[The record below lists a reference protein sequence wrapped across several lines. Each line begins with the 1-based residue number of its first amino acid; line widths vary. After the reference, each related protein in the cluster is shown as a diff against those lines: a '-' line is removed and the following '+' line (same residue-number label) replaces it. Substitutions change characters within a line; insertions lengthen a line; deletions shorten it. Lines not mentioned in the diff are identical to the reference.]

1 MKIGIL
7 GGGQLARMIALA
19 GYPLGLDFVVLDPG
33 GDACGARLGEHLQ
46 GAYDDEALLAELA
59 EKADVVT
66 YEFENVPARV
76 AEFLASHT
84 QVHPSPRVLAIAQDR
99 LLEKNFFRELGIP
112 TPNYATVASLDEL
125 EQVMPAIGWP
135 AILKSRTLGYDGK
148 GQSLLKTPQDL
159 APAWQL
165 LQGAPV
171 PHPSLPGIADIDLQP
186 MAIGAGPAV
195 VEAFVPFTREVSI
208 IAARN
213 VSGDIAYYPL
223 SENLHRKGILRVA
236 ECLHDDPLQIP
247 AQAYIERMLQA
258 LDYVGVLALELF
270 DVDGQLLANEFAP
283 RVHNS
288 GHWTIEGAETSQ
300 FENHLRAILDLPLGS
315 TQPVGY
321 CAMVNFIGGNPAR
334 EQIAALPHTH
344 LHLYDKAARKGRK
357 VAHATVRASSS
368 EELASLLGPV
378 TALAESLDDS

>member
-19 GYPLGLDFVVLDPG
+19 GYPLGLDFVILDPG

-46 GAYDDEALLAELA
+46 GAYEDERLLAELA
-59 EKADVVT
+59 QKADVVT

-99 LLEKNFFRELGIP
+99 LQEKNFFSELGIP
-112 TPNYATVASLDEL
+112 TPKYVPVASLFEL
-125 EQVMPAIGWP
+125 EQIMPTIGWP
-135 AILKSRTLGYDGK
+135 AILKSRTMGYDGK
-148 GQSLLKTPQDL
+148 GQSLLRAPYDL
-159 APAWQL
+159 APAWSL
-165 LQGAPV
+165 LQGAP
-171 PHPSLPGIADIDLQP
+171 
-186 MAIGAGPAV
+186 AI
-195 VEAFVPFTREVSI
+195 VEAFVPFSREVSI

-213 VSGDIAYYPL
+213 VSGDIVYYPL

-236 ECLHDDPLQIP
+236 SCRHSDPLQEP
-247 AQAYIERMLQA
+247 AQAYIKRMLQA
-258 LDYVGVLALELF
+258 LNYVGVLALELF

-288 GHWTIEGAETSQ
+288 GHWSIEGAETSQ
-300 FENHLRAILDLPLGS
+300 FENHLRAILDLPLGA
-315 TQPVGY
+315 TQAVGHS
-321 CAMVNFIGGNPAR
+321 AMVNFIGGNPLR
-334 EQIAALPHTH
+334 EQIAALPCTH
-344 LHLYDKAARKGRK
+344 LHLYDKAPRKGRK
-357 VAHATVRASSS
+357 VAHATVRASTE
-368 EELASLLGPV
+368 EELMRVLGAV